1 MKDYL
6 FRKNLSVKQMAGDL
20 NISTSYLYQLMR
32 GERRPSAALA
42 QRIETITSGEVT
54 LEMLLGIEEEGMTTK
69 REWCFSET
77 QSLEH
82 EKRISHLENVNE
94 KIEERLG
101 KIESRLTALE
111 GEVSRK

>member
-20 NISTSYLYQLMR
+20 NISTSYLYQLIR
-32 GERRPSAALA
+32 GERKPSIELA
-42 QRIETITSGEVT
+42 QRIEKITSGEVT
-54 LEMLLGIEEEGMTTK
+54 LEMLLGSEEEGMTTK
-69 REWCFSET
+69 REWGLSEI
-77 QSLEH
+77 QS
-82 EKRISHLENVNE
+82 SVNE

-111 GEVSRK
+111 GEVLRK